1 MPQIKAGDMVVQV
14 KSGCGT
20 NPQDTGR
27 VARVLEVKQ
36 GAYPY
41 GETEDIGIRI
51 ADREFYYKQ
60 EWRGIEGFALLED
73 YNKRICDEQ

>member
-14 KSGCGT
+14 KNGCGT

-41 GETEDIGIRI
+41 DTDTMGIRI
-51 ADREFYYKQ
+51 DHREFYFKQ